1 MSDTGAVLDPTYLL
15 LTVLGLGALALK
27 VWALVDACTRPGEAF
42 PAAGKLTKPIWIAI
56 LAAAVLLGGTSVMGL
71 LGLVGT
77 VAAIVYL
84 VDVRPAVRELRRG
97 GPYSS
102 GPYG

>member
-1 MSDTGAVLDPTYLL
+1 
-15 LTVLGLGALALK
+15 
-27 VWALVDACTRPGEAF
+27 
-42 PAAGKLTKPIWIAI
+42 
-56 LAAAVLLGGTSVMGL
+56 
-71 LGLVGT
+71 

-97 GPYSS
+97 GPYRG